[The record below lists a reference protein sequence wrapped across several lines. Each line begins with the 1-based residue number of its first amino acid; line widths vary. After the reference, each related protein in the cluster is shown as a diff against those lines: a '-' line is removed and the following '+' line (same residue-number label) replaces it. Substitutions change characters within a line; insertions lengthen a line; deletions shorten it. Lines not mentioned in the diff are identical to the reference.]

1 MEYLLTNSLISLC
14 VLLTV
19 QRLKNAPAVLSFYLL
34 IIALFSWLVPWH
46 ALSQLSYF
54 SASSIYT
61 IDVSEFTFDIVPSND
76 ASSTKSIV
84 AEPQAGYQWP
94 AIIDVLLWLCTI
106 GLSVFIWRIFAYREF
121 IKHLHTHSTPSNH
134 FDHISKAYPIRL
146 TKLGEPAIAT
156 GVLNPVIWLESS
168 MTNRDE
174 MESVLHHE
182 LTHLKQG
189 DIYWTWLIC
198 LIESIFW
205 WNPLG
210 LRLAKQARQQLE
222 LRCDELC
229 MQKLNDK
236 YQLDLASLLL
246 SEQKRKHNMSLFTPP
261 LLSISHTSSFN
272 IQRIKML
279 NKEKVMKSKYL
290 LLVTAAM
297 SFSALAATQIVD
309 GKKTKVLD
317 TKVVEQQAYSE
328 QYNAQLAALLEGAKN
343 AKSENEQQ
351 LQQSAANILQW
362 QQSRIALSGYE
373 ESELKILSFTLVS
386 HIYHK
391 LGQYQDVLD
400 AYEKWYAPGSNPEYF
415 LKNVLA
421 ITYMQMGRNE
431 LAISEL
437 ESLSDILDGKLQPG
451 SLMNLARAYIE
462 VADYEK
468 AMDLLNSENAGDN
481 TYTNILRYYVYD
493 QQNNRQKV
501 DELKA
506 KIPTPF
512 AVTPAKLPQISIPGS
527 PLLREI

>member
-1 MEYLLTNSLISLC
+1 MDYLLTNLLISIC

-19 QRLKNAPAVLSFYLL
+19 QRLKNAPAALSFYLL
-34 IIALFSWLVPWH
+34 IIALFCWLVPWH
-46 ALSQLSYF
+46 TVSQMGVF
-54 SASSIYT
+54 STSSTYT
-61 IDVSEFTFDIVPSND
+61 IDVSELTFEILLFND
-76 ASSTKSIV
+76 TASATSLAAKSQV
-84 AEPQAGYQWP
+84 NYQWP
-94 AIIDVLLWLCTI
+94 DIIDVFILLCTV
-106 GLSVFIWRIFAYREF
+106 GLSVFIWRVFAYFKF
-121 IKHLHTHSTPSNH
+121 IKHLHAHSTPSNQ

-156 GVLNPVIWLESS
+156 GVINPVIWLESS
-168 MTNRDE
+168 MTSRDE
-174 MESVLHHE
+174 MGSVLLHE

-205 WNPLG
+205 WNPLC
-210 LRLAKQARQQLE
+210 LKLAKQARQQLE

-229 MQKLNDK
+229 MEKLNDK

-246 SEQKRKHNMSLFTPP
+246 SEQNRKHSTQLFTPP
-261 LLSISHTSSFN
+261 LLSISHTGSFN

-290 LLVTAAM
+290 LLVTTAM

-309 GKKTKVLD
+309 GKKSNVQD
-317 TKVVEQQAYSE
+317 TNVAEHRAYSE
-328 QYNAQLAALLEGAKN
+328 QYNAQLATLLEGAKN
-343 AKSENEQQ
+343 AKSEDKQL
-351 LQQSAANILQW
+351 LQQAANNILQW
-362 QQSRIALSGYE
+362 HENRSALPGYE
-373 ESELKILSFTLVS
+373 ESELKLLSFTLVS

-400 AYEKWYAPGSNPEYF
+400 AYDKWYTPGSNPEFF

-421 ITYMQMGRNE
+421 TTYMQMGRNE
-431 LAISEL
+431 LAINEL
-437 ESLSDILDGKLQPG
+437 ESLSDILDGNLQPG

-462 VADYEK
+462 VADYDK
-468 AMDLLNSENAGDN
+468 AMALLNSENAGDN

-493 QQNNRQKV
+493 QQNNRQKA

-506 KIPTPF
+506 KIPAPF
-512 AVTPAKLPQISIPGS
+512 AVSPAKLPQIGIPGS